1 MMHSV
6 LDAIRSMPPMLA
18 YGIIA
23 LLVFGEAAVFVGFVV
38 PGETAVLLGGFLAHE
53 GRLDLVTLTAI
64 VVISAIV
71 GDTVGYEVGRRL
83 GPRFLR
89 LRLFDRHRNGLDSAR
104 ERLRR
109 RGGPA
114 IFLGR
119 WTAFFRAVM
128 PGLAGVSRMR
138 YPTFLMWNAIGGISW
153 GVTFCLVGYYAGA
166 SYARVAS
173 RIGRGGAVVVVVL
186 VIGAI
191 VVWRARRHR
200 IEWSE
205 ADDA

>member
-83 GPRFLR
+83 GPRLLR

-200 IEWSE
+200 IERSE